1 MFAVTNEKIT
11 KKASETMIN
20 IEIADSKNC
29 NGDYSLFIT
38 FDYNSAIVE
47 AIKEFPTRFWNKDE
61 KSWELPFN
69 QLGNVA
75 NKLSAFGD
83 ITISGKYIKLDTD
96 EVQIPKDYVF
106 KTKPFEHQLD
116 GVKFGLNHNKWLLG
130 DEQGLGKALALDT
143 KVYTPTGYK
152 LMRDISVGDYVF
164 AKDGTPTRVS
174 AIYNHHN
181 VEMYRITFSDGVSV
195 DCCKD
200 HLWKIHDVHGV
211 KVVDTKW
218 FTEQDQFGKIRLNNL
233 YSKGYGYKY
242 WIDRCNPVQFEYQ
255 QVPVQPYV
263 LGALLGDGNL
273 TSNSIGFTTAD
284 DEMVKKINANLR
296 QGYVLSSSK
305 SMANIDYNIVGTK
318 GKLNTIKQDLINLG
332 LWKTNSHTKFVPD
345 VYKYNSV
352 SVRTQVLQGLID
364 TDGCASS
371 GNLLSF
377 STVSKRLCDDVRFL
391 VESLGGIV
399 SCSEKPCGYNGKITG
414 VCYSL
419 TLKFDKPQRYC
430 TLTRKRALLKD
441 RHFKPRRKIVSIE
454 RIENADAK
462 CITVESSEH
471 LYIVDHFI
479 VTHNTK
485 QVIDIAEI
493 KKVKHCLIVCCVNGL
508 KWNWKNEV
516 ATHSNSEAWILGQRT
531 NKNGTTVIGSN
542 AEKYDD
548 LTHINQLPKF
558 IITNIETLRYKVK
571 TGRKV
576 MQKVNGRL
584 KEVDEYAFPIT
595 ERLQKLCK
603 SGEIEM
609 IAVDEAHTC
618 KNPDAEQA
626 KQILQIT
633 APIQIA
639 MTGTPLMNKPLDLY
653 MPLKW
658 LGYEKHGFWAF
669 KNHHCNFGGYGGH
682 EVVGYKHLEE
692 LTDTLDTMMLR
703 RLKDEVLD
711 LPEKTLINE
720 YVEMGSEQAR
730 IYAMAHSDIV
740 SNIDKLKMANNPLAE
755 LIRLRQATGN
765 PEILSDV
772 TENAKFDR
780 MEELVD
786 DAVENGKKV
795 VIFSNWTQI
804 TNPAFKRLSK
814 KYRGVMITGETKDN
828 LRQEYVNEFQ
838 NNDRVKFI
846 IGTIG
851 ALGTGLT
858 LHAGS
863 VEIFLDEPWNMALK
877 EQAIDR
883 CHRIGQKNNITV
895 YTLLCKD
902 TIDER
907 INSLVEKKGQ
917 MSEVLIDGKIE
928 GDKNALINYLLS

>member
-1 MFAVTNEKIT
+1 
-11 KKASETMIN
+11 
-20 IEIADSKNC
+20 
-29 NGDYSLFIT
+29 
-38 FDYNSAIVE
+38 
-47 AIKEFPTRFWNKDE
+47 
-61 KSWELPFN
+61 
-69 QLGNVA
+69 
-75 NKLSAFGD
+75 
-83 ITISGKYIKLDTD
+83 
-96 EVQIPKDYVF
+96 
-106 KTKPFEHQLD
+106 
-116 GVKFGLNHNKWLLG
+116 
-130 DEQGLGKALALDT
+130 
-143 KVYTPTGYK
+143 
-152 LMRDISVGDYVF
+152 
-164 AKDGTPTRVS
+164 
-174 AIYNHHN
+174 
-181 VEMYRITFSDGVSV
+181 
-195 DCCKD
+195 
-200 HLWKIHDVHGV
+200 
-211 KVVDTKW
+211 
-218 FTEQDQFGKIRLNNL
+218 
-233 YSKGYGYKY
+233 
-242 WIDRCNPVQFEYQ
+242 
-255 QVPVQPYV
+255 
-263 LGALLGDGNL
+263 
-273 TSNSIGFTTAD
+273 
-284 DEMVKKINANLR
+284 
-296 QGYVLSSSK
+296 
-305 SMANIDYNIVGTK
+305 
-318 GKLNTIKQDLINLG
+318 
-332 LWKTNSHTKFVPD
+332 
-345 VYKYNSV
+345 
-352 SVRTQVLQGLID
+352 
-364 TDGCASS
+364 
-371 GNLLSF
+371 
-377 STVSKRLCDDVRFL
+377 
-391 VESLGGIV
+391 
-399 SCSEKPCGYNGKITG
+399 
-414 VCYSL
+414 
-419 TLKFDKPQRYC
+419 
-430 TLTRKRALLKD
+430 
-441 RHFKPRRKIVSIE
+441 
-454 RIENADAK
+454 
-462 CITVESSEH
+462 
-471 LYIVDHFI
+471 
-479 VTHNTK
+479 
-485 QVIDIAEI
+485 
-493 KKVKHCLIVCCVNGL
+493 
-508 KWNWKNEV
+508 
-516 ATHSNSEAWILGQRT
+516 
-531 NKNGTTVIGSN
+531 
-542 AEKYDD
+542 
-548 LTHINQLPKF
+548 
-558 IITNIETLRYKVK
+558 
-571 TGRKV
+571 

-595 ERLQKLCK
+595 EKLQELCRK
-603 SGEIEM
+603 GEIEM
-609 IAVDEAHTC
+609 IAVDEFHKC

-639 MTGTPLMNKPLDLY
+639 MTGTPLMNRPLDLY

-786 DAVENGKKV
+786 DAIENGKKV

-814 KYRGVMITGETKDN
+814 KYCGVMITGETKDN

>member
-47 AIKEFPTRFWNKDE
+47 TIKAFPTRFWDKEN

-75 NKLSAFGD
+75 NKLSALGD

-106 KTKPFEHQLD
+106 KTKPFEHQID

-130 DEQGLGKALALDT
+130 DEQGLGK
-143 KVYTPTGYK
+143 
-152 LMRDISVGDYVF
+152 
-164 AKDGTPTRVS
+164 
-174 AIYNHHN
+174 
-181 VEMYRITFSDGVSV
+181 
-195 DCCKD
+195 
-200 HLWKIHDVHGV
+200 
-211 KVVDTKW
+211 
-218 FTEQDQFGKIRLNNL
+218 
-233 YSKGYGYKY
+233 
-242 WIDRCNPVQFEYQ
+242 
-255 QVPVQPYV
+255 
-263 LGALLGDGNL
+263 
-273 TSNSIGFTTAD
+273 
-284 DEMVKKINANLR
+284 
-296 QGYVLSSSK
+296 
-305 SMANIDYNIVGTK
+305 
-318 GKLNTIKQDLINLG
+318 
-332 LWKTNSHTKFVPD
+332 
-345 VYKYNSV
+345 
-352 SVRTQVLQGLID
+352 
-364 TDGCASS
+364 
-371 GNLLSF
+371 
-377 STVSKRLCDDVRFL
+377 
-391 VESLGGIV
+391 
-399 SCSEKPCGYNGKITG
+399 
-414 VCYSL
+414 
-419 TLKFDKPQRYC
+419 
-430 TLTRKRALLKD
+430 
-441 RHFKPRRKIVSIE
+441 
-454 RIENADAK
+454 
-462 CITVESSEH
+462 
-471 LYIVDHFI
+471 
-479 VTHNTK
+479 TK

-493 KKVKHCLIVCCVNGL
+493 KNVKHCLIVCCVNGL
-508 KWNWKNEV
+508 KWNWKNEIE
-516 ATHSNSEAWILGQRT
+516 THSNSFGWILGQRV
-531 NKNGTTVIGSN
+531 NKKGNVIIKDN
-542 AEKYDD
+542 TERYDD
-548 LTHINQLPKF
+548 LTHINQLPRF

-576 MQKVNGRL
+576 MQKVNGKL

-595 ERLQKLCK
+595 EKLQELCRK
-603 SGEIEM
+603 GEIEM
-609 IAVDEAHTC
+609 IAVDEFHKC

-740 SNIDKLKMANNPLAE
+740 SNLDKIKMANNPLAE

-772 TENAKFDR
+772 TESAKFDR

-786 DAVENGKKV
+786 DAIENGKKV

-895 YTLLCKD
+895 YTLLCKN